1 MLIFKASVVYCISK
15 GEWST
20 KSECDYLNG
29 WIKKRSHT
37 QKSHPKVVNPRDIAG
52 ERRKKKK
59 KKERWMDIFWSWILR
74 SWLPWYV
81 SYQHYDAFI
90 IQQSFFSKNWKQF
103 EWNTDLN
110 GRERGWK
117 ETKNC
122 STWQN
127 ISYSLNNNPTHNMET
142 RVKHNICPSLPFLLT
157 CPLVSRQIINNKSI
171 KLSFFSSSS
180 SSSPAISLGFTILGE
195 IFVYVTVF

>member
-1 MLIFKASVVYCISK
+1 
-15 GEWST
+15 
-20 KSECDYLNG
+20 
-29 WIKKRSHT
+29 
-37 QKSHPKVVNPRDIAG
+37 
-52 ERRKKKK
+52 
-59 KKERWMDIFWSWILR
+59 MDIFWSWILR

-180 SSSPAISLGFTILGE
+180 SSPQLYLWGSPFWVRFLCMWLFSNPTIEVDTLRLCG
-195 IFVYVTVF
+195 